1 MRETRNKSMKQ
12 TKRDLCTIVPL
23 PSDGVKNVPKALAL
37 LAGQALLNRS
47 FIGINS
53 LIPRVFALPENKT
66 PARAKF
72 SKRLVMAACI
82 VASITLL
89 GACTPTVKVATD
101 EPITINLNV
110 NIQHEIRVKVDK
122 ELDDVLSEDSGLF

>member
-1 MRETRNKSMKQ
+1 MKH
-12 TKRDLCTIVPL
+12 
-23 PSDGVKNVPKALAL
+23 L
-37 LAGQALLNRS
+37 LMAVCITA
-47 FIGINS
+47 S
-53 LIPRVFALPENKT
+53 L
-66 PARAKF
+66 
-72 SKRLVMAACI
+72 S
-82 VASITLL
+82 LL